1 MAIESDAYSLAY
13 ASLTERSQL
22 RETDFQAEFRP
33 LGGGRHRARLSCV
46 DSGETR
52 ILAVHDHGGIEMRGA
67 VNDDALVAVFMW
79 GQDTQLNGLRQDV
92 PRLLLLGPGT
102 ELTAT
107 QPGEYRYLRVGLR
120 GAGLRAL
127 AERPNS
133 ARSVQPW
140 LRRGVFKPRCSA
152 AAEWRLQRSLL
163 RALRFAEPATLGSAR
178 PAPAIIVLAVDD
190 VLHALLAVLGTTDGG
205 GASEPLPAPSRRRLG
220 RARARCL
227 ACHPR

>member
-1 MAIESDAYSLAY
+1 MRWL
-13 ASLTERSQL
+13 RS
-22 RETDFQAEFRP
+22 
-33 LGGGRHRARLSCV
+33 S
-46 DSGETR
+46 
-52 ILAVHDHGGIEMRGA
+52 
-67 VNDDALVAVFMW
+67 W

-120 GAGLRAL
+120 GAGPRAL

-163 RALRFAEPATLGSAR
+163 RALRFAEPATLGSAW
-178 PAPAIIVLAVDD
+178 PAPAIAVAVDD
-190 VLHALLAVLGTTDGG
+190 VLHDLLAVLGTTDGG
-205 GASEPLPAPSRRRLG
+205 GPSNRSGRRGVGWSRARSMSCMQPPMSRCRSPRSAAPLGSASGHCSAPSRTVWV
-220 RARARCL
+220 
-227 ACHPR
+227 

>member
-33 LGGGRHRARLSCV
+33 VGVGRHRARLSCV
-46 DSGETR
+46 DSSETR

-67 VNDDALVAVFMW
+67 VNDDALAAVFMW
-79 GQDTQLNGLRQDV
+79 GQDAQLLA
-92 PRLLLLGPGT
+92 PIPGT

-163 RALRFAEPATLGSAR
+163 RALRFAEPATLGSAGS
-178 PAPAIIVLAVDD
+178 AM
-190 VLHALLAVLGTTDGG
+190 
-205 GASEPLPAPSRRRLG
+205 
-220 RARARCL
+220 
-227 ACHPR
+227 

>member
-1 MAIESDAYSLAY
+1 
-13 ASLTERSQL
+13 
-22 RETDFQAEFRP
+22 
-33 LGGGRHRARLSCV
+33 
-46 DSGETR
+46 
-52 ILAVHDHGGIEMRGA
+52 
-67 VNDDALVAVFMW
+67 MW
-79 GQDTQLNGLRQDV
+79 GQDTQLNGVRQDV

-120 GAGLRAL
+120 GARLRAL

-178 PAPAIIVLAVDD
+178 PAPAIIAAAVDD
-190 VLHALLAVLGTTDGG
+190 VLHDLLAVLGTTDEG
-205 GASEPLPAPSRRRLG
+205 GASEPLPAPSRRRLV
-220 RARARCL
+220 ARARC
-227 ACHPR
+227 ACNPR

>member
-1 MAIESDAYSLAY
+1 MIESDAYSLAY

-33 LGGGRHRARLSCV
+33 LGVGRHRARLSCV

-178 PAPAIIVLAVDD
+178 PAPAIAVAAVDD
-190 VLHALLAVLGTTDGG
+190 VLHDLLAVLGTTDEG
-205 GASEPLPAPSRRRLG
+205 GACEPLPAPSRRRLG

-227 ACHPR
+227 ACNPR